1 MTRVTPNQFSLLSF
15 VANERYE
22 PIRALGETLKEKKSA
37 PFVCGNVVLLQDKK
51 PDTPESEGKYIELNP
66 GLWAPVPTSAPT
78 PYGLGGPQ
86 DPESATTAAAGPE
99 GRGGSGAGASSDE
112 PIAEPPAPFEYPFE
126 D

>member
-15 VANERYE
+15 TPTERYE
-22 PIRALGETLKEKKSA
+22 PIRALGESLKEKKSA

-66 GLWAPVPTSAPT
+66 ALWAPIPTSAPT
-78 PYGLGGPQ
+78 PLGL
-86 DPESATTAAAGPE
+86 DPDEPAPAPATAAAAQGNSG
-99 GRGGSGAGASSDE
+99 GRGGGGADE